1 MTKLL
6 EEAIAALTKLPES
19 EQDGIATLILEEIAS
34 EKRVQEA
41 SDKSQSQLG
50 QQAEEASDEFRQD
63 DAKTVAREKKPSGSA
78 VKPFWQK
85 IKEIGAKVPREEW
98 EKLPKDFARNF
109 ESYMYAVPTE
119 E

>member
-19 EQDGIATLILEEIAS
+19 EQDSIATLILEEIAP
-34 EKRVQEA
+34 EKRSPEA
-41 SDKSQSQLG
+41 F
-50 QQAEEASDEFRQD
+50 E
-63 DAKTVAREKKPSGSA
+63 
-78 VKPFWQK
+78 KPFWQK
-85 IKEIGAKVPREEW
+85 IKEIGAKVPPEEW

-109 ESYMYAVPTE
+109 ESYMYGVPTE

>member
-19 EQDGIATLILEEIAS
+19 EQDGIANLILEEIAP
-34 EKRVQEA
+34 EKRSQETLEEV
-41 SDKSQSQLG
+41 SQGEVKTS
-50 QQAEEASDEFRQD
+50 AEA
-63 DAKTVAREKKPSGSA
+63 
-78 VKPFWQK
+78 KPFWQK
-85 IKEIGAKVPREEW
+85 IQEIGAKVPREEW

-109 ESYMYAVPTE
+109 ESYMYGVPTE

>member
-6 EEAIAALTKLPES
+6 EEAIAALTQLPES

-34 EKRVQEA
+34 EKRGQET

-50 QQAEEASDEFRQD
+50 QQAEEVLEEFLQD
-63 DAKTVAREKKPSGSA
+63 DVKATASEKKPSEPA

-109 ESYMYAVPTE
+109 ESYMYGVPTE